1 MQPEQML
8 ARYSVDSAKESY
20 PGQLAYSFLEK
31 HLRVSSFLSEFIPH
45 TLVTHM
51 IHPRSSAGA
60 VTKDSILL
68 FKTRQPHSEWVSV
81 WEAHT
86 LTQTTVKQETPFP

>member
-51 IHPRSSAGA
+51 IHLRSSAGA

-68 FKTRQPHSEWVSV
+68 HLDLFFLKPDSLIVNG
-81 WEAHT
+81 
-86 LTQTTVKQETPFP
+86 